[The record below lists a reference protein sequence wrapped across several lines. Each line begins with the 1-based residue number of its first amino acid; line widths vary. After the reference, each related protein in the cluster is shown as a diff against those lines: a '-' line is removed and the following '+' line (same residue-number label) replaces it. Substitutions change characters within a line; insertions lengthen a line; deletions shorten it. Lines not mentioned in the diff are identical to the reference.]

1 MLSLNTLYL
10 IMVGDLTKE
19 QLISLRNDFF
29 KLLDY
34 SKKIEDNLSELTLL
48 NEKLKEIDDEV

>member
-1 MLSLNTLYL
+1 MT
-10 IMVGDLTKE
+10 
-19 QLISLRNDFF
+19 RNDFF